1 MKTITRFFLIILV
14 LTASAASVDA
24 QVAPK
29 VSVGFFGGL
38 AFPTGDFG
46 STSSV
51 SAGGAS
57 TGFAFGGEIGIPL
70 PRGLSVLGT
79 ATLAFNSL
87 SEKYFQ
93 DASGSSAPISGDL
106 GSWTTIWPMAG
117 IRYSGSF
124 TPAAGYYLQ
133 GQVGLLFGSTPEVN
147 ASQGGYRYTA
157 KSASSSAFAYGFG
170 VGVVFARIVN
180 VGLRY
185 SGGQPT
191 YEYQVTETFSQPGF
205 TSTTTYNAKNDHPA
219 TMFQLLVGI
228 TL

>member
-1 MKTITRFFLIILV
+1 MRTITRFILV
-14 LTASAASVDA
+14 ISVFAVSVNA
-24 QVAPK
+24 QIVPK

-51 SAGGAS
+51 GAGGAS
-57 TGFAFGGEIGIPL
+57 TGFAFGGEVGIPL
-70 PRGLSVLGT
+70 PGGLSVLGST
-79 ATLAFNSL
+79 TLAFNSL

-93 DASGSSAPISGDL
+93 DASGSSSSVSGDL

-157 KSASSSAFAYGFG
+157 KSASSSALAYGFG
-170 VGVVFARIVN
+170 VGVVFARVVN
-180 VGLRY
+180 VSLRY

-191 YEYQVTETFSQPGF
+191 YEYTVTETISQPGF
-205 TSTTTYNAKNDHPA
+205 TSTTTYNTKNDHPA
-219 TMFQLLVGI
+219 TMFQLLVGV
-228 TL
+228 TF